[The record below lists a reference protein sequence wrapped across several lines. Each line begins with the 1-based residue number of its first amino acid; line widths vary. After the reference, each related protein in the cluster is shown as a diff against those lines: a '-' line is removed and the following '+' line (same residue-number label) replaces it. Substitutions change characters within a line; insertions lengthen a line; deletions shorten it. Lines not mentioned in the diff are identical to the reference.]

1 MTSEELMEFNKLYAS
16 QMNTTLE
23 TAAKVMEPWLYRFNQ
38 CTFSAVKDAFMA
50 LLMEESMPKENH
62 QRMVALIKRVQR
74 KSPPPEEEDISLGGN
89 ARESD
94 QSYSS
99 WCNRCYDGI
108 IYVPHIYNFI
118 NGQWWKGEYDMVV
131 RCVCNRGWKY
141 GKMMN
146 IDDYERQ
153 RPNWREEVPIRK
165 MEFRVK
171 HTEHQLMQVISG
183 NDRVAI
189 EHWESRCVIANR
201 EYDIYTEEQKK
212 KARVDEPVPIFLQG
226 ELDEQQ
232 EGQAGESGSAHRKA
246 DTQNENHKELAS

>member
-23 TAAKVMEPWLYRFNQ
+23 TAAKVMEPWLHRFNQ

-62 QRMVALIKRVQR
+62 QRMVALIKRVR
-74 KSPPPEEEDISLGGN
+74 KEVPREEESPDKN
-89 ARESD
+89 ARAPD
-94 QSYSS
+94 DSYST

-108 IYVPHIYNFI
+108 IYVPHLHNFV

-131 RCVCNRGWKY
+131 RCVCSRGWKY

-153 RPNWREEVPIRK
+153 RPNWRDEVPIRK
-165 MEFRVK
+165 MDFRIK
-171 HTEHQLMQVISG
+171 YTQARLQEVIGG

-189 EHWESRCVIANR
+189 EHWESRCVIAGR

-212 KARVDEPVPIFLQG
+212 KARVDEPVPMFLQG

-232 EGQAGESGSAHRKA
+232 ESQASESGSAHREA